1 MSGNWFGLVASESG
15 SACSVLDPPFGLF
28 SFVLVRKHGG
38 QCLVNVRKGLR
49 ICANVF
55 FLLTDHKLE
64 EILFSSGTDL
74 VKTGLKVLVWSEVWL
89 GPILQT
95 NWAGSLAGVFSQNSD
110 GFLCLGV
117 PCLNVRDLVAQI
129 VDVWGLAVTAGFRLL
144 GWLVLVPAVAFGR
157 VEAGWDDGISSSE
170 SERFF
175 CGDLIGEI
183 GGGLSL
189 ISASMTSIEFL
200 KELFRSARPVSE
212 T

>member
-1 MSGNWFGLVASESG
+1 MSGNWFGLVASASG

-38 QCLVNVRKGLR
+38 QCLVKVRKGLR

-55 FLLTDHKLE
+55 ILLTDHKLE
-64 EILFSSGTDL
+64 EVLFSSGTDL

-110 GFLCLGV
+110 GFGV

-129 VDVWGLAVTAGFRLL
+129 VEAHFRLGTFR
-144 GWLVLVPAVAFGR
+144 GWL
-157 VEAGWDDGISSSE
+157 
-170 SERFF
+170 
-175 CGDLIGEI
+175 
-183 GGGLSL
+183 
-189 ISASMTSIEFL
+189 
-200 KELFRSARPVSE
+200 
-212 T
+212 